1 MRADDLITKGDA
13 LKAIME
19 NAWPEDGTYGPD
31 EKDIEN
37 AERATVEVCT
47 EAIAALPAVA
57 PGVRVG
63 PLEWEESL
71 KGRWI
76 GTPDSKLGDLAFWI
90 FRHHDGTLKRAAKEG
105 WQFYP
110 TLEAA
115 KAAAQADYEAR
126 IIAALDT
133 PAPAMELVE
142 ALRVFAKA
150 ADALNDGVPDA
161 ISLGLFAEGDMRFGP
176 DFPSVADLRAARAVL
191 AKIGGA

>member
-1 MRADDLITKGDA
+1 MSADDLITKGNA

-57 PGVRVG
+57 PGVRA
-63 PLEWEESL
+63 LEWEESV

-76 GTPDSKLGDLAFWI
+76 GTAPVKLGNLAFWI
-90 FRHHDGTLKRAAKEG
+90 FQSENGYLRHIAGQGAVTS
-105 WQFYP
+105 P

-126 IIAALDT
+126 ILAAIDT
-133 PAPAMELVE
+133 PAPAMGELAE
-142 ALRVFAKA
+142 ALRTQASWVRAALNCASWTWDEDQREAAEIELAA
-150 ADALNDGVPDA
+150 ADA
-161 ISLGLFAEGDMRFGP
+161 
-176 DFPSVADLRAARAVL
+176 VL
-191 AKIGGA
+191 ARIGGQ